1 MNSVIDRFIRDA
13 TADEYRRVRP
23 RRADEPTAIGLS
35 RGLLV
40 IIGAAVLGFVAVL
53 AVVSARISE
62 TERRETRDELV
73 SRVVSASDEVDALQQ
88 QVSLQS
94 EQVDRLRSE
103 LLDAGE
109 GSAEAMEMDR
119 LAVDAGATE
128 LTGPGVVISMD
139 DAPDAQPGSLNRVLD
154 RDLQA
159 IVNELWRAGAQGIAI
174 NDQRLV
180 ETSAIR
186 GAGDAILVNYH
197 PLTRPYIVG
206 AVGPGAPMD
215 DVRILDVLG
224 VLAVDYGLVSELDQ
238 RDVTLPPGQVS
249 EPRSATVLGEE
260 PIGLA
265 ERDQGEGGGVS

>member
-13 TADEYRRVRP
+13 TADEYRRARP

-40 IIGAAVLGFVAVL
+40 IIGAAALGFVAVL

-62 TERRETRDELV
+62 TERLQTRDELV
-73 SRVVSASDEVDALQQ
+73 SRVVTASGEVDALQQ

-94 EQVDRLRSE
+94 EKVDRLRSE
-103 LLDAGE
+103 LLDADE
-109 GSAEAMEMDR
+109 GSAAAIDMDR

-128 LTGPGVVISMD
+128 LVGPGLVISID

-159 IVNELWRAGAQGIAI
+159 IVNELWRAGAQGIAV

-197 PLTRPYIVG
+197 PLTRPYVMS
-206 AVGPGAPMD
+206 AVGGSVPMD
-215 DVRILDVLG
+215 DVRVREVLDVLG
-224 VLAVDYGLVSELDQ
+224 VDYGLVSELEK
-238 RDVTLPPGQVS
+238 RDVTLPPGQVV
-249 EPRSATVLGEE
+249 EPRSATVLDEE
-260 PIGLA
+260 PTGQS
-265 ERDQGEGGGVS
+265 DEGDVS